1 MAKKKNERFE
11 EMKSFSCVFEPE
23 NEEMRDETSPLKGR
37 WNRDYFKNDNPI
49 TLELGCGKGE
59 YTIAMAKK
67 YPNRNF
73 IGIDIKGARLWRGCK
88 TAHEEDLQNVGFLR
102 IKIEFIENFFARDEV
117 SEIWLTF
124 SDPQPKDRKGTKRLT
139 SQHFM
144 RRYAKLLRKDGYIHV
159 KTDSGFLYDRTRE
172 VIEAHNHHL
181 AVDSG
186 DVHGKDIA
194 KFDADTREIL
204 DVTTFYERKFLEA
217 GENIHYLKYQLNEQT
232 FKDK

>member
-23 NEEMRDETSPLKGR
+23 NEEMRDETSPLKGK

-67 YPNRNF
+67 YPDRNF

-88 TAHEEDLQNVGFLR
+88 TAHEENLDNVGFLR
-102 IKIEFIENFFARDEV
+102 IKIEFIENFFGSDEV

-139 SQHFM
+139 GQYFM
-144 RRYAKLLRKDGYIHV
+144 GRYANILKKDGYIHV
-159 KTDSGFLYDRTRE
+159 KTDSRFLYDRTRE
-172 VIEAHNHHL
+172 VIEEQDHHL
-181 AVDSG
+181 LTDSA
-186 DVHGKDIA
+186 DVHGKDAA
-194 KFDADTREIL
+194 KFDADTAEIL
-204 DVTTFYERKFLEA
+204 KVITFYERKFLEA
-217 GENIHYLKYQLNEQT
+217 GKNIHYLKFQLNEQT
-232 FKDK
+232 FKAK

>member
-23 NEEMRDETSPLKGR
+23 NEEMRDETSPLKGK
-37 WNRDYFKNDNPI
+37 WNQDYFKNDNPI

-67 YPNRNF
+67 YPDRNF

-88 TAHEEDLQNVGFLR
+88 TAHEENLNNVGFLR
-102 IKIEFIENFFARDEV
+102 IKIEFIENFFSSNEV

-139 SQHFM
+139 GQYFM
-144 RRYAKLLRKDGYIHV
+144 GRYANILKKDGYIHV
-159 KTDSGFLYDRTRE
+159 KTDSRFLYDRTRE
-172 VIEAHNHHL
+172 VIEEQGHHL
-181 AVDSG
+181 LTDSA
-186 DVHGKDIA
+186 DVHGKDA
-194 KFDADTREIL
+194 AQFDADTAEIL
-204 DVTTFYERKFLEA
+204 KVITFYERKFLEA
-217 GENIHYLKYQLNEQT
+217 GKNIHYLKFQLNEQT
-232 FKDK
+232 FKAK